1 MFKKNNLPRLAISV
15 YFFFSGLVFSSWV
28 SRIPHIKDEF
38 GFNEAELGGILFM
51 LPLGSLAALPISG
64 WLVQKFSSRVIGLL
78 SILLYTVLLY
88 GIAAAEQVFQ
98 LSVTLFLFGVVG
110 NFCNIALNA
119 QGLSIQDRIKKP
131 ILSSLHAMWSLGA
144 FVAAAISGWSM
155 KMGYSTDLHFLLVAV
170 LASFVALVLVYLFV
184 DDVVGNDGREQK
196 IFVLPNRSLLLLG
209 VICFCVAMT
218 EGAMADWSSL
228 YFRQV
233 ANEMHNVSTAGYTA
247 FAFCMATGR
256 FVGDFFIHRF
266 GHSRVLKFNGGL
278 IFTGIVL
285 ALTVS
290 VPTVVILGFALVG
303 FGVSSG
309 IPIVYMLSAKN
320 KTMAPAAALAAVSS
334 LGFTG
339 FLIGPPII
347 GFIAQLTGL
356 RYALTIV
363 ALMGLI
369 VWVLSMRVKSG
380 KLS

>member
-1 MFKKNNLPRLAISV
+1 MFKKNNLPRLAISI

-78 SILLYTVLLY
+78 SILLYTALLY

-119 QGLSIQDRIKKP
+119 QGLSIQERIKKP

-184 DDVVGNDGREQK
+184 DDVGSDGREQK

-228 YFRQV
+228 YYRQV

-278 IFTGIVL
+278 ILTGIVM

-290 VPTVVILGFALVG
+290 VPAVVILGFALVG

-363 ALMGLI
+363 AIMGLI

>member
-1 MFKKNNLPRLAISV
+1 MFKKNNLPRLAISI

-98 LSVTLFLFGVVG
+98 LSFTLFLFGVVG

-119 QGLSIQDRIKKP
+119 QGLSIQERINKP

-184 DDVVGNDGREQK
+184 DDVVDDGREQK

-228 YFRQV
+228 YYRQV

-278 IFTGIVL
+278 ILTGIVL

-290 VPTVVILGFALVG
+290 IPAVVILGFALVG

-369 VWVLSMRVKSG
+369 VWVLSMRVKSS

>member
-1 MFKKNNLPRLAISV
+1 VFKKNNLPRLAISI

-98 LSVTLFLFGVVG
+98 LSFTLFLFGVVG

-119 QGLSIQDRIKKP
+119 QGLSIQERINKP

-155 KMGYSTDLHFLLVAV
+155 KMGYSIDLHFLLVAV
-170 LASFVALVLVYLFV
+170 LASFVALVFVYLFV
-184 DDVVGNDGREQK
+184 DDDVVDDGREQK

-228 YFRQV
+228 YYRQV

-256 FVGDFFIHRF
+256 FVGDLFIHRF

-278 IFTGIVL
+278 ILTGIVL

-290 VPTVVILGFALVG
+290 IPAVVILGFALVG

-369 VWVLSMRVKSG
+369 VWVLSMRVKSS

>member
-1 MFKKNNLPRLAISV
+1 
-15 YFFFSGLVFSSWV
+15 
-28 SRIPHIKDEF
+28 
-38 GFNEAELGGILFM
+38 M

-184 DDVVGNDGREQK
+184 DDVGSDGREQK

-228 YFRQV
+228 YYRQV

-278 IFTGIVL
+278 ILTGIVL

-290 VPTVVILGFALVG
+290 VPAVVILGFALVG

-363 ALMGLI
+363 AIMGLI
-369 VWVLSMRVKSG
+369 VWVLSMRVKSS

>member
-1 MFKKNNLPRLAISV
+1 MFKKNNLPRLAISI

-119 QGLSIQDRIKKP
+119 QGLSIQEHINKP

-184 DDVVGNDGREQK
+184 DDVVDDGREQK

-228 YFRQV
+228 YYRQV

-278 IFTGIVL
+278 ILTGIVL

-290 VPTVVILGFALVG
+290 IPAVVILGFALVG

-369 VWVLSMRVKSG
+369 VWVLSMRVKSS

>member
-1 MFKKNNLPRLAISV
+1 MFKKNNLPRLAISI

-98 LSVTLFLFGVVG
+98 LSFTLFLFGVVG

-119 QGLSIQDRIKKP
+119 QGLSIQERINKP

-184 DDVVGNDGREQK
+184 DDVVDDGREQK

-228 YFRQV
+228 YYRQV

-278 IFTGIVL
+278 ILTGIVL

-290 VPTVVILGFALVG
+290 IPAVVILGFALVG

-369 VWVLSMRVKSG
+369 VWVLSMRVKSD

>member
-1 MFKKNNLPRLAISV
+1 MFKKNNLPRLAISI

-119 QGLSIQDRIKKP
+119 QGLSIQERIKRP

-184 DDVVGNDGREQK
+184 DDVGSDGREQK

-228 YFRQV
+228 YYRQV
-233 ANEMHNVSTAGYTA
+233 ANEIHNVSTSGYTA

-266 GHSRVLKFNGGL
+266 GHARVLKFNGGL
-278 IFTGIVL
+278 ILTGIVL

-290 VPTVVILGFALVG
+290 VPAVVILGFALVG

-363 ALMGLI
+363 AVMGLV
-369 VWVLSMRVKSG
+369 VWVLSMRVKTD
-380 KLS
+380 KLN

>member
-1 MFKKNNLPRLAISV
+1 MFKKNNLPRLAISI

-119 QGLSIQDRIKKP
+119 QGLSIQERIKKP

-184 DDVVGNDGREQK
+184 DDVGSDGREQK
-196 IFVLPNRSLLLLG
+196 IFVFPNRSLLLLG

-228 YFRQV
+228 YYRQV

-278 IFTGIVL
+278 ILTGIVL

-290 VPTVVILGFALVG
+290 VPAVVILGFALVG

-363 ALMGLI
+363 AIMGLI

>member
-1 MFKKNNLPRLAISV
+1 MFKKNNLPRLAISI

-119 QGLSIQDRIKKP
+119 QGLSIQERIKKP

-184 DDVVGNDGREQK
+184 DDVGSDGREQK

-228 YFRQV
+228 YYRQV

-278 IFTGIVL
+278 ILTGIVL

-290 VPTVVILGFALVG
+290 VPAVVILGFALVG

-363 ALMGLI
+363 AIMGLI

>member
-1 MFKKNNLPRLAISV
+1 VFKKNNLPRLAISI

-98 LSVTLFLFGVVG
+98 LSFTLFLFGVVG

-119 QGLSIQDRIKKP
+119 QGLSIQERINKP

-184 DDVVGNDGREQK
+184 DDVVDDGREQK

-228 YFRQV
+228 YYRQV

-278 IFTGIVL
+278 ILTGIVL

-290 VPTVVILGFALVG
+290 IPAVVILGFALVG

-369 VWVLSMRVKSG
+369 VWVLSMRVKSS

>member
-1 MFKKNNLPRLAISV
+1 MFKKNNLPRLAISI

-119 QGLSIQDRIKKP
+119 QGLSIQERVKRP

-184 DDVVGNDGREQK
+184 DDVGSGGREQK

-228 YFRQV
+228 YYRQV

-278 IFTGIVL
+278 ILSGIVL

-290 VPTVVILGFALVG
+290 VPAVVILGFALVG

-363 ALMGLI
+363 AIMGLI

>member
-1 MFKKNNLPRLAISV
+1 VFKKNNLPRLAISI

-119 QGLSIQDRIKKP
+119 QGLSIQERIKKP

-184 DDVVGNDGREQK
+184 DDVGSDGREQK

-228 YFRQV
+228 YYRQV

-278 IFTGIVL
+278 ILTGIVL

-290 VPTVVILGFALVG
+290 IPAVVILGFALVG

-363 ALMGLI
+363 AIMGLI

>member
-1 MFKKNNLPRLAISV
+1 MFKKNNLPRLAISI

-119 QGLSIQDRIKKP
+119 QGLSIQERIKKP

-184 DDVVGNDGREQK
+184 DDVGSDGREQK

-228 YFRQV
+228 YYRQV

-278 IFTGIVL
+278 ILTGIVL

-290 VPTVVILGFALVG
+290 IPAVVILGFALVG

-363 ALMGLI
+363 AIMGLI

>member
-1 MFKKNNLPRLAISV
+1 MFKKNNLPRLAISI

-119 QGLSIQDRIKKP
+119 QGLSIQERIKKP

-184 DDVVGNDGREQK
+184 DDVGSDGREQK
-196 IFVLPNRSLLLLG
+196 IFVFPNRSLLLLG

-228 YFRQV
+228 YYRQV

-278 IFTGIVL
+278 ILTGIVL

-290 VPTVVILGFALVG
+290 IPAVVILGFALVG

-363 ALMGLI
+363 AIMGLI

>member
-1 MFKKNNLPRLAISV
+1 
-15 YFFFSGLVFSSWV
+15 
-28 SRIPHIKDEF
+28 
-38 GFNEAELGGILFM
+38 M

-196 IFVLPNRSLLLLG
+196 IFELPNRSLLLLG

-228 YFRQV
+228 YYRQV

-290 VPTVVILGFALVG
+290 VPAVVILGFALVG

-363 ALMGLI
+363 AIMGLI

>member
-1 MFKKNNLPRLAISV
+1 MFKKNNLPRLAISI

-78 SILLYTVLLY
+78 SILFYTVLLY

-119 QGLSIQDRIKKP
+119 QGLSIQERINKP

-184 DDVVGNDGREQK
+184 DDVGSDGREQK

-228 YFRQV
+228 YYRQV

-278 IFTGIVL
+278 ILTGIVL

-290 VPTVVILGFALVG
+290 VPAVVILGFALVG